1 MAGKN
6 HRSAKTG
13 KFVSAKFARTHPA
26 TTLSEK
32 RGGGSTGSARS
43 AKSGKFVSSKFAK
56 RNPTTTVRES

>member
-13 KFVSAKFARTHPA
+13 EFVSAKFAKSHPA

-43 AKSGKFVSSKFAK
+43 SKTGKFVSNRFAK
-56 RNPTTTVRES
+56 RNPSTTVQES